1 MPRPRLLHPILCKI
15 EQIDHDNTLLEDA
28 YLKSSIGPV
37 GRATAVSVYGQVEEA
52 GAKKASMMEGG
63 IALQYDGYVLF
74 RWEDL
79 EAQSINLQAGD
90 RISEIGEGTRLRAVD
105 LYIVS
110 VQNGGHYQTYTGA
123 TLIKAFYQDRHPAR
137 L

>member
-15 EQIDHDNTLLEDA
+15 EQIDHDNTLLEDTF
-28 YLKSSIGPV
+28 LKSSIGPV
-37 GRATAVSVYGQVEEA
+37 GRATAFTVYGQVEEA
-52 GAKKASMMEGG
+52 GAKKATMLEGG
-63 IALQYDGYVLF
+63 VALQYDGYVLF
-74 RWEDL
+74 RLEDL
-79 EAQSINLQAGD
+79 ETVGATLQAGD

-110 VQNGGHYQTYTGA
+110 VQHGGHYQTYTGA